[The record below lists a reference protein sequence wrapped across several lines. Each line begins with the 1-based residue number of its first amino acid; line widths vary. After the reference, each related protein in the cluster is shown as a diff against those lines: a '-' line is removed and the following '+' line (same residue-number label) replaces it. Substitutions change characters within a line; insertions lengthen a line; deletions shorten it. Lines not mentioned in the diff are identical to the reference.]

1 MKEIISEHFNM
12 EEFIYSTIAIE
23 QGIDN
28 TPPIEAQA
36 AIRNLVNRLLEPLR
50 VYINNP
56 LIISSGY
63 QSEELNRLVRGV
75 PCSQHR
81 KGEAVDIYTFNNPH
95 LLEYLL
101 DSGLDFDQAIWYQ
114 KRKFIHLSLKYN
126 GINRHQVLMR

>member
-12 EEFIYSTIAIE
+12 EEFIYSARAIE

-28 TPPIEAQA
+28 TPPVEAQT

-50 VYINNP
+50 AYINNP

-63 QSEELNRLVRGV
+63 RSEELNRLVRGV
-75 PCSQHR
+75 PCSQHL
-81 KGEAVDIYTFNNPH
+81 KGEAVDIYTFNNPL
-95 LLEYLL
+95 LLENLL
-101 DSGLDFDQAIWYQ
+101 DSGLNFDQAIGYQ
-114 KRKFIHLSLKYN
+114 KRMFIHLSLKYE